1 VVGWGGWVQFLT
13 QCRVGLFM
21 ARRARNYRQTVT
33 GTKSMGTVGDQAHIG
48 KIEKLDPNLASGF
61 LNNVVVSCQ
70 NNNIDDTEVA
80 SPFTVYLSNS
90 PSGGWD
96 DDQVITARATAAGG
110 GTVSLT
116 CKRVIRSDTSADDN
130 SFSPIHV
137 WAETADT
144 SSTEDQARF
153 TIEAWGRMIILSG
166 DFD

>member
-1 VVGWGGWVQFLT
+1 MGK
-13 QCRVGLFM
+13 RP
-21 ARRARNYRQTVT
+21 RNYRQTVT
-33 GTKSMGTVGDQAHIG
+33 GTKSMGTTGEQAHIG
-48 KIEKLDPNLASGF
+48 KIAKLDPNLASGF

-90 PSGGWD
+90 AAGDWE
-96 DDQVITARATAAGG
+96 DDQVITARATPAGG

-116 CKRVIRSDTSADDN
+116 VKRVIRSDTNADDN

-144 SSTEDQARF
+144 SSTEDQGRF
-153 TIEAWGRMIILSG
+153 TIEAWGRMIILLA